1 MRKEWTEKY
10 FKVLGITKEANIMLD
25 DNFKKSLLLIIGNLN
40 RQCLVNMC
48 KCVYTQAQYPKRLY
62 FLHRGAFTFSLRL
75 KNAQFKNCGLLSA
88 LLHKLITNFWFFTAA
103 EPRCNTFICE
113 LTRWANNWL
122 LHVILY
128 LGQQKIIPCKIT
140 ISTYLKPRS
149 DLNNWLFK
157 TQQGRLF
164 CFTCVKCCKLENS

>member
-1 MRKEWTEKY
+1 MT
-10 FKVLGITKEANIMLD
+10 I
-25 DNFKKSLLLIIGNLN
+25 FKKSLLLIIGNLN

-62 FLHRGAFTFSLRL
+62 FLHREAFTLSLRL